1 MNKETIP
8 HGLTFAPFSDGH
20 DDGQEPTTTLTQLIS
35 DFDTKGPSAMAEIIS
50 SVAAAGQP
58 FDHLVCNN
66 IIPWAPRVAN
76 AHGIKSSLL
85 WIMSATISDIFYY
98 YFNGYQGL
106 ISDSINNPTVPIEL
120 PGLPQLTTAD
130 LPTFLLP
137 SHPKELEFV
146 IGNLK
151 GQFGDIKTP
160 LRILVNTFNELE
172 VESIRAIE
180 KIEYYPIGPLI
191 PSEFLE
197 GKDSQSNSL
206 GSDFFKK
213 PEEIAAGLLE
223 SRRPFLWVIRDSEQA
238 GSLSKIEELKK
249 HGMIVSWCSQ
259 VVVLSH
265 QAVGCFVMHG
275 GWNSTVETLV
285 AGVPAVVFPQ
295 WSDQGTN
302 AKMVEDVWRTGV
314 RVRRR
319 EGDGVV
325 KGKEIER
332 CVEFVMGDEDIKR
345 NAEKWR
351 KLAREALSDGGSSTV
366 NLQAFLNDVCNN

>member
-1 MNKETIP
+1 MTRHPRILIITYSSQGNLNPSIRFANRLIKLGASVTVCTSLSVVRRMNKETIP

-35 DFDTKGPSAMAEIIS
+35 DFDTNGASAMAEIIS
-50 SVAAAGQP
+50 SAAAAGQP

-106 ISDSINNPTVPIEL
+106 ISDRINNPTVPIDL
-120 PGLPQLTTAD
+120 PGLPPLTTAD

-137 SHPKELEFV
+137 SHPKELNFF

-151 GQFGDIKTP
+151 GLYGDIKTP

-191 PSEFLE
+191 PSEFME

-206 GSDFFKK
+206 GSDFF
-213 PEEIAAGLLE
+213 
-223 SRRPFLWVIRDSEQA
+223 D
-238 GSLSKIEELKK
+238 
-249 HGMIVSWCSQ
+249 M
-259 VVVLSH
+259 
-265 QAVGCFVMHG
+265 
-275 GWNSTVETLV
+275 
-285 AGVPAVVFPQ
+285 
-295 WSDQGTN
+295 
-302 AKMVEDVWRTGV
+302 
-314 RVRRR
+314 
-319 EGDGVV
+319 
-325 KGKEIER
+325 
-332 CVEFVMGDEDIKR
+332 
-345 NAEKWR
+345 
-351 KLAREALSDGGSSTV
+351 
-366 NLQAFLNDVCNN
+366 LNMNV